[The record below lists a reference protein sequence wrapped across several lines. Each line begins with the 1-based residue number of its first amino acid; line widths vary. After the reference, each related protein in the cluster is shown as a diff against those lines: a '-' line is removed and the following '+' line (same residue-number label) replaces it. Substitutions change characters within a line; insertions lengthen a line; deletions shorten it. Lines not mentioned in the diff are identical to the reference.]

1 MQNHNQNE
9 IDFFTLPKIGEKT
22 EEIQDAY
29 YKSLDS
35 NLAAIAD
42 GASTSFLARE
52 WADLLV
58 ESFCKH
64 NEELNTIN
72 RHWKEWLKPLQEQWR
87 QYSIK
92 IRTDPN
98 LPWYAKGSKEKNC
111 GSATFV
117 GLKLYPTN
125 QGKQKTWEA
134 LAIGDSCL
142 FQIKA
147 NSDQPISFP
156 IKKSEDFHTVTD
168 CFQSL
173 PEYNFSEPIYTSSVC
188 DKDDIFFLAT
198 DALAEWIFKD
208 LEKGGSQ
215 WRKLISITN
224 QKEFAEFIQHIRH
237 EGLIKNDDTTLCRI
251 VVKISE
257 VEVSHNSLSREGHLT
272 LSQNNYSIKIE
283 ENHHNSSQNQKI
295 TAKNPKL
302 RLLLLLATALI
313 LIVSILFV
321 VIFLNKNISTRN
333 SASKSPSNSFELS
346 SNNNYSSFTSHQ
358 KIPIYDVD
366 KTSNQPIGYLW
377 KKQPESG
384 NSKELW
390 ALVPLAYI
398 KYLPKTNG
406 EELVIPNDSTP
417 LPLFKSTPEPKNIS
431 LQEGDFVGYLLPG
444 RYPLF
449 QLKKES
455 KTFPNAWW
463 VKIKFNS

>member
-1 MQNHNQNE
+1 VQNHNQNE
-9 IDFFTLPKIGEKT
+9 IDFFTLPKIGEKR

-29 YKSLDS
+29 YESSDS

-58 ESFCKH
+58 ESFCKN

-72 RHWKEWLKPLQEQWR
+72 REWKEWLKPLQEQWR
-87 QYSIK
+87 QHSIK

-125 QGKQKTWEA
+125 QEKQKTWEA

-147 NSDQPISFP
+147 NSDQLISFP
-156 IKKSEDFHTVTD
+156 LQKSEEFHTVTD

-173 PEYNFSEPIYTSSVC
+173 PEYNVSEPTYIKSSY

-208 LEKGGSQ
+208 VEKGGSH

-224 QKEFAEFIQHIRH
+224 QEEFAEFIQQIRH
-237 EGLIKNDDTTLCRI
+237 EKLIKNDDTTLCRI

-257 VEVSHNSLSREGHLT
+257 VEVSHNSLSTEAHLP
-272 LSQNNYSIKIE
+272 LSQNNHSIRIE
-283 ENHHNSSQNQKI
+283 GNHHSSSQNHNI
-295 TAKNPKL
+295 TTKNPKL
-302 RLLLLLATALI
+302 KLVLLLRTALM
-313 LIVSILFV
+313 LIVSIFV
-321 VIFLNKNISTRN
+321 VIFLNKNIFPHN

-346 SNNNYSSFTSHQ
+346 NNNNYSSFTSHQ
-358 KIPIYDVD
+358 EIPIYDVD
-366 KTSNQPIGYLW
+366 KTSNKPIGYLW
-377 KKQPESG
+377 KKQPESE

-390 ALVPLAYI
+390 VLVPLAYI
-398 KYLPKTNG
+398 KYVAKTNG

-431 LQEGDFVGYLLPG
+431 LEEGDFVGYLLPG
-444 RYPLF
+444 KYALS

-463 VKIKFNS
+463 VKIEFNL

>member
-1 MQNHNQNE
+1 VQNHNQNE
-9 IDFFTLPKIGEKT
+9 IDFFTLPKIGERT

-29 YKSLDS
+29 YKSSDS

-58 ESFCKH
+58 ESFCKN
-64 NEELNTIN
+64 NEESNTIN
-72 RHWKEWLKPLQEQWR
+72 RQWKEWLKPLQEQWR

-98 LPWYAKGSKEKNC
+98 LPWYAKGSKEKIC

-147 NSDQPISFP
+147 NSDQLISFP
-156 IKKSEDFHTVTD
+156 IQKSEEFHTVTD

-173 PEYNFSEPIYTSSVC
+173 PEYNVSEPTYINSYY

-208 LEKGGSQ
+208 SEKGGSH

-224 QKEFAEFIQHIRH
+224 QKEFAELIQQIRH
-237 EGLIKNDDTTLCRI
+237 EKLIKNDDTTLCRI

-257 VEVSHNSLSREGHLT
+257 VEVSHNSLSTEANLP
-272 LSQNNYSIKIE
+272 LSQNNHSIKIE
-283 ENHHNSSQNQKI
+283 ENHHSSSQNHKI
-295 TAKNPKL
+295 TANNPRLKI
-302 RLLLLLATALI
+302 LLLLGAALI
-313 LIVSILFV
+313 FIGSILFV
-321 VIFLNKNISTRN
+321 VIFLNKIISTRN
-333 SASKSPSNSFELS
+333 SASKSPSHSFELS
-346 SNNNYSSFTSHQ
+346 NNNNYSSFTSHQ
-358 KIPIYDVD
+358 QIPIYDVD

-390 ALVPLAYI
+390 VLVPLAYI
-398 KYLPKTNG
+398 KYVAKTNE

-444 RYPLF
+444 RYPLP

-463 VKIKFNS
+463 VKIKFN